1 MSQNPLN
8 PNAPKPLPSPTT
20 APPPPPNH
28 PQQFGMVQQQP
39 PCETQNNIVP
49 PSMMTNNAAVV
60 AALQGK
66 CDFPNNKMLM
76 EYTQEVNRRGHR
88 LEKQP
93 YYVGMLNADD
103 VAPYLKKVGDFGV
116 HACDQEGGQVRLM
129 LTVRGNSG
137 VYHFDMVFDARG
149 RGWNFHPMPPRC
161 LFHKTVIELVDF
173 HRTTPLPSIPEKI
186 CLRDS
191 ITRPSWFLKHDN
203 VTFDKNDLLGKGNFC
218 EVYRGKLDRRKL
230 IAVKVCR
237 ANWRYTIDTVE
248 SNTKEKDA
256 REALIKEG
264 SVMSMIRH
272 PNVITFYGICCD
284 HPPIMIALEVCPGN
298 SLVKHLIEMK
308 SVISVG
314 ERIKY
319 LYEAASGMS
328 FLEKK

>member
-1 MSQNPLN
+1 MSQQQSRQRRTQSP
-8 PNAPKPLPSPTT
+8 APSPSAVTPSSTLPVQPTQTQPSGFT
-20 APPPPPNH
+20 ALVPGESPNNLYPPPPNH
-28 PQQFGMVQQQP
+28 DI
-39 PCETQNNIVP
+39 EK

-66 CDFPNNKMLM
+66 CDFPKNKMLM
-76 EYTQEVNRRGHR
+76 AYTKEVNERGHR

-103 VAPYLKKVGDFGV
+103 VAPYLKKVGDFGI

-129 LTVRGNSG
+129 LTVRGHSG
-137 VYHFDMVFDARG
+137 VYHFDLVFDAKG

-173 HRTTPLPSIPEKI
+173 HRTSPLPSIPEKI

-191 ITRPSWFLKHDN
+191 ITRPAWFLKHEN
-203 VTFDKNDLLGKGNFC
+203 VKFDKHDLLGKGNFC

-237 ANWRYTIDTVE
+237 ADWRYTVDTVE
-248 SNTKEKDA
+248 LNTKEKDA

-264 SVMSMIRH
+264 SVMSRIRH
-272 PNVITFYGICCD
+272 QNVITVRF
-284 HPPIMIALEVCPGN
+284 
-298 SLVKHLIEMK
+298 
-308 SVISVG
+308 
-314 ERIKY
+314 
-319 LYEAASGMS
+319 
-328 FLEKK
+328 F